1 MINKSYVQNVTKLI
15 YCALAFFRVESDTEE
30 NDDLKRVVAVCLAI
44 MLALLLLPGDALAAA
59 TYSGSIDDSYSVML
73 VDQDSGAV
81 LYEQNADAQIAPAST
96 TKIMTC
102 ILAIENCKSLDDVV
116 TVDAAGDWSNTTGD
130 FSLLHTLRGE
140 KIVLK
145 DLLYG
150 MMLVSGNDATC
161 AIAVYI
167 AGSVNSFIDMMNA
180 KAQELGMTGTH
191 FANTHGVDKEGHYVT
206 ARDMSKLAVYAM
218 QNEVFRN
225 IVDTASYD
233 MPKTNKH
240 AARTVRNS
248 NLLIRSDKSQY
259 YEYATGI
266 KTGTTRNA
274 GDCLVASA
282 TKDDMNL
289 ICLAYGIDYSQE
301 ADRYAVP
308 TALFQWGFE
317 TKKTVELATL
327 LQNAGPVQ
335 VPVEDASL
343 TDSGGGVLEFSISPE
358 STYVTLDKTLVDGIL
373 GGTDSVTTD
382 VAIEGDTLRAPIAK
396 DDVLGTVTYK
406 SASTGEVIYQSS
418 LIAPRDVIRAGTE
431 PNASG
436 ATAVETQEPVA
447 PIKIVTAKDSS
458 LVWFWL
464 LVPAALIAF
473 LVFRLLTVNRRKH
486 KRFKTRQPHYS
497 YKIRN

>member
-1 MINKSYVQNVTKLI
+1 
-15 YCALAFFRVESDTEE
+15 
-30 NDDLKRVVAVCLAI
+30 
-44 MLALLLLPGDALAAA
+44 
-59 TYSGSIDDSYSVML
+59 
-73 VDQDSGAV
+73 
-81 LYEQNADAQIAPAST
+81 
-96 TKIMTC
+96 
-102 ILAIENCKSLDDVV
+102 
-116 TVDAAGDWSNTTGD
+116 
-130 FSLLHTLRGE
+130 
-140 KIVLK
+140 
-145 DLLYG
+145 
-150 MMLVSGNDATC
+150 
-161 AIAVYI
+161 
-167 AGSVNSFIDMMNA
+167 MMNA

-191 FANTHGVDKEGHYVT
+191 FANTHGVDNEDHYVT

-218 QNEVFRN
+218 QNATFRD
-225 IVDTASYD
+225 IVSTASYN

-248 NLLIRSDKSQY
+248 NLLIRSDKGEY

-282 TKDDMNL
+282 TKDGMNL
-289 ICLAYGIDYSQE
+289 ICLVFGTAE
-301 ADRYAVP
+301 RYAIP

-358 STYVTLDKTLVDGIL
+358 SSYVTLDKTLVDGIL
-373 GGTDSVTTD
+373 GGTDSITAD
-382 VAIEGDTLRAPIAK
+382 VSIEGETLRAPIAK

-406 SASTGEVIYQSS
+406 SASTGEVFYQSS

-436 ATAVETQEPVA
+436 ATAVETQQPLA

-497 YKIRN
+497 YKIRR